1 MARCPAPE
9 PAQLL
14 PKPRSWKEMRVKL
27 GMAAEKRCEVVS
39 PCSQMCWVP
48 RGQGWGGGCVQEK
61 GAHAVEAVV
70 LGVI

>member
-1 MARCPAPE
+1 M
-9 PAQLL
+9 
-14 PKPRSWKEMRVKL
+14 KVKL

-48 RGQGWGGGCVQEK
+48 RRQGWGGGCVQEK
-61 GAHAVEAVV
+61 DAHAVEAVV